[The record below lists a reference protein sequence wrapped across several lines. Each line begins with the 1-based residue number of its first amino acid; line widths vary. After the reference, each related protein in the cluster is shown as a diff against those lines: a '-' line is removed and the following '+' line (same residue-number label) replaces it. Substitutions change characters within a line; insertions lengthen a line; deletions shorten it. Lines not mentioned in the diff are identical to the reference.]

1 MLHSGHPETKS
12 LTDNGLGV
20 RKAHSLVVESKAIS
34 TILWLRDK
42 GPVKQILNSKGSG
55 ERARL
60 RGKELIV
67 VTEND
72 LSGEPYETKTLDP
85 TDLSGFKLKSD
96 NKTQDGFSTNL
107 PPATA
112 TAPTTSWIN

>member
-67 VTEND
+67 VTETD
-72 LSGEPYETKTLDP
+72 LYGEPR
-85 TDLSGFKLKSD
+85 
-96 NKTQDGFSTNL
+96 
-107 PPATA
+107 
-112 TAPTTSWIN
+112 